1 MSNADNNA
9 PEIPEQQ
16 AALTE
21 EQLDDVSAGLN
32 PQPLPPLVRDGI

>member
-1 MSNADNNA
+1 MSNAENKA

-16 AALTE
+16 EPLSE

-32 PQPLPPLVRDGI
+32 PQPLPPIVRDHV